1 MIPYAK
7 NLTLHEDY
15 DIIVVGGGP
24 AGCAAAA
31 AAGRE
36 GCKTLLIESSGA
48 LGGMGTLGLVPAW
61 APFSNQE
68 QVVYRGIASELLE
81 ASRHDLPHVRSRK
94 DWLNWVPI
102 DPEALKRHYDDLME
116 AHHVTVR
123 FYTLVVDVL
132 SENGHVTGLVAA
144 SRDGLSVFRA
154 PVYVDCTGEADIAVG
169 AGAPYAKGAE
179 GSGEL
184 QPASLCFILTNVDE
198 YAYLTGPNLHP
209 QNPDSPIYRIVH
221 DGKYPLIPDTH
232 LCQNLIGPRTVGFN
246 ASHLWDVDSSDPAS
260 LSRAQREGRR
270 IAKALRDA
278 LAEYV
283 PAAFANA
290 QLIETAAAVG
300 IREGRRIQGEY
311 VLRVE
316 DYLARRDFPDEIGRN
331 CYYLDVHHDK
341 AHVQEAIDNPEARRA
356 RDQRYGKG
364 ESHGIPY
371 RCLLPRQ
378 VDNVLV
384 AGRCISTDRLVQ
396 GSTRVMPVCL
406 VTGEAAG
413 LAAAMS
419 LPNGR
424 PAGVDTD
431 QLREKLRTYGAYIH

>member
-1 MIPYAK
+1 M
-7 NLTLHEDY
+7 
-15 DIIVVGGGP
+15 
-24 AGCAAAA
+24 
-31 AAGRE
+31 
-36 GCKTLLIESSGA
+36 
-48 LGGMGTLGLVPAW
+48 
-61 APFSNQE
+61 
-68 QVVYRGIASELLE
+68 
-81 ASRHDLPHVRSRK
+81 
-94 DWLNWVPI
+94 
-102 DPEALKRHYDDLME
+102 
-116 AHHVTVR
+116 
-123 FYTLVVDVL
+123 
-132 SENGHVTGLVAA
+132 
-144 SRDGLSVFRA
+144 
-154 PVYVDCTGEADIAVG
+154 G

-179 GSGEL
+179 DSGEL

-221 DGKYPLIPDTH
+221 DGKYPIIPDTH

-260 LSRAQREGRR
+260 LSRAQQEGRR

-419 LPNGR
+419 LPDGR

-431 QLREKLRTYGAYIH
+431 QLRDKLRAYGAYIH

>member
-1 MIPYAK
+1 MIRYTK
-7 NLTLHEDY
+7 NLAVHENY

-36 GCKTLLIESSGA
+36 GRRVLLIESSGA
-48 LGGMGTLGLVPAW
+48 LGGMGTMGLVPAL
-61 APFSNQE
+61 APYSDQE
-68 QVVYRGIASELLE
+68 RLIYRGLAATVLE
-81 ASRHDLPHVRSRK
+81 AVRQDLPHVRKRA
-94 DWLNWVPI
+94 DWVNWVPV

-116 AHHVTVR
+116 TYHVDVL
-123 FYTLVVDVL
+123 FHTLMVDVL

-144 SRDGLSVFRA
+144 GKDGLTVHRA
-154 PVYVDCTGEADIAVG
+154 PVYVDCTGDADIAVG
-169 AGAPYAKGAE
+169 AGAPYAKGEE
-179 GSGEL
+179 GSGNL

-198 YAYLTGPNLHP
+198 YAYLNGPNLHP
-209 QNPDSPIYRIVH
+209 QNPDSPIYRIVRE
-221 DGKYPLIPDTH
+221 GKYPIIPDTH

-246 ASHLWDVDSSDPAS
+246 ASHLWDVDSNDPAS

-290 QLIETAAAVG
+290 QLIETAAVVG

-311 VLRVE
+311 VLCID

-341 AHVQEAIDNPEARRA
+341 AHIQEAIDNLAAHRA
-356 RDQRYGKG
+356 KDHRYGKG

-384 AGRCISTDRLVQ
+384 AGRCISTDRLLQ
-396 GSTRVMPVCL
+396 GSTRVMPACL

-413 LAAAMS
+413 LAAALS
-419 LPNGR
+419 LPSGL
-424 PAGVDTD
+424 PAEVNTEL
-431 QLREKLRTYGAYIH
+431 LREKLRAYGVYIH